1 MSATPETGHLHS
13 KDGHRVLLLTSG
25 SFIRRVLYYN
35 VYIFFY
41 TLPTKNKFIT
51 YNTLQNLT
59 IFFYVLKELKYTI
72 FFRMFL
78 LYLPTSQLLASY
90 SISSLVVSH

>member
-1 MSATPETGHLHS
+1 MSATPENEHLQS
-13 KDGHRVLLLTSG
+13 GMAIGSLLLTSG

-35 VYIFFY
+35 VYIYFFY

-59 IFFYVLKELKYTI
+59 IFFKCTI
-72 FFRMFL
+72 RIEIHYFFRMFL
-78 LYLPTSQLLASY
+78 L
-90 SISSLVVSH
+90 